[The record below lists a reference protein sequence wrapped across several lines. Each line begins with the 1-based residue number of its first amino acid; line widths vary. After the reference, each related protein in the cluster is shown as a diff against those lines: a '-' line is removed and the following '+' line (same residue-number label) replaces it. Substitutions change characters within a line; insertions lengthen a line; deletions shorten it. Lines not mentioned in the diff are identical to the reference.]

1 VSLRLRLYVL
11 VVGLVAAAVLAYV
24 FPELRESRGSFA
36 PLLHYGLWVLICVI
50 AESLWLNTMSGAG
63 TVTMASTAGLATAI
77 LWGVGPATWIVAV
90 STAIA
95 ELFVLKKP
103 VVRALFNTSQAAITI
118 FAAATVFTWLG
129 GPEDGV
135 ESMVMA
141 HSRDLVAVRML
152 APALGLMVVYLLV
165 NRGLVAAAV
174 AWSQERPYLRVLRED
189 WFFAERLLDDAAAFL
204 MAPLMVVAFKS
215 IGYAGTVL
223 FYAPLRIMNESH
235 RRFLELRNAQ
245 QQMIHTERMA
255 AKGEMAAE
263 IGHELRNQLA
273 AISGRAQLLLKA
285 AGKQEFDNVPR
296 HTQVILEQAQRMTA
310 LSNGLLG
317 FSYKE
322 IKVEKVDLNSLI
334 QRSIEFVRSQNR
346 FDGVEW
352 ETQYSD
358 PSPELR
364 ADPGQLEQVLLNLFM
379 NAADAMKEN
388 GIPRK
393 LIRVSTS
400 RDDREQRV
408 AFVVSDTG
416 TGIPGSNLRKIFEP
430 HFTTKKTGHGFGLST
445 SYRIITNHGGKIEVE
460 SPIGQGAT
468 FTITLPTHRQDGW
481 SPT

>member
-1 VSLRLRLYVL
+1 
-11 VVGLVAAAVLAYV
+11 
-24 FPELRESRGSFA
+24 
-36 PLLHYGLWVLICVI
+36 
-50 AESLWLNTMSGAG
+50 
-63 TVTMASTAGLATAI
+63 
-77 LWGVGPATWIVAV
+77 
-90 STAIA
+90 
-95 ELFVLKKP
+95 
-103 VVRALFNTSQAAITI
+103 
-118 FAAATVFTWLG
+118 
-129 GPEDGV
+129 
-135 ESMVMA
+135 
-141 HSRDLVAVRML
+141 
-152 APALGLMVVYLLV
+152 
-165 NRGLVAAAV
+165 
-174 AWSQERPYLRVLRED
+174 
-189 WFFAERLLDDAAAFL
+189 
-204 MAPLMVVAFKS
+204 
-215 IGYAGTVL
+215 
-223 FYAPLRIMNESH
+223 
-235 RRFLELRNAQ
+235 
-245 QQMIHTERMA
+245 
-255 AKGEMAAE
+255 MAAE